1 MYEITHRDAL
11 ELLTEVYELFDDPDI
26 QLSTEKRG
34 IVDNNKAN
42 VLIIET
48 DGIWRRME
56 VSIDGMVAEVKRGHM
71 EMKQVARAIVNIYDA
86 IYPFQKLTGSV
97 IYIN

>member
-34 IVDNNKAN
+34 IDDNKVN

-48 DGIWRRME
+48 EGLWRRME
-56 VSIDGMVAEVKRGHM
+56 VRIDGMIYEVKRGHM

-86 IYPFQKLTGSV
+86 VYPFQKLTGSV

>member
-26 QLSTEKRG
+26 QLSTEMRG
-34 IVDNNKAN
+34 IYNEAN
-42 VLIIET
+42 MLIIET
-48 DGIWRRME
+48 EGIRRRME
-56 VSIDGMVAEVKRGHM
+56 VRIDGMVVEVKRGHM

>member
-34 IVDNNKAN
+34 IDDDKVN
-42 VLIIET
+42 VLVIET
-48 DGIWRRME
+48 EGICRRME
-56 VSIDGMVAEVKRGHM
+56 VRIDGMVAEVKRGHM

>member
-11 ELLTEVYELFDDPDI
+11 ELLTEVYELFDHPDI
-26 QLSTEKRG
+26 QLSPEKRG
-34 IVDNNKAN
+34 IYNEAN
-42 VLIIET
+42 MRIIET
-48 DGIWRRME
+48 EGTRRRME
-56 VSIDGMVAEVKRGHM
+56 VRIDGMVVEVKRGLI

-97 IYIN
+97 VYIN

>member
-34 IVDNNKAN
+34 IYNEAN
-42 VLIIET
+42 MLIIET
-48 DGIWRRME
+48 
-56 VSIDGMVAEVKRGHM
+56 
-71 EMKQVARAIVNIYDA
+71 
-86 IYPFQKLTGSV
+86 
-97 IYIN
+97 

>member
-34 IVDNNKAN
+34 IDDDKVN
-42 VLIIET
+42 VLVIENE
-48 DGIWRRME
+48 GILRRME
-56 VSIDGMVAEVKRGHM
+56 VKIDGMVAEVKRGHM

>member
-34 IVDNNKAN
+34 IDDNKVN

-48 DGIWRRME
+48 EGIYRRME
-56 VSIDGMVAEVKRGHM
+56 VRIDGMVYEVKRGHM
-71 EMKQVARAIVNIYDA
+71 EMKQVARAIVKIYDA